1 MEDVVKGTD
10 LVGTWRLVTWEA
22 HREGGTLTHPF
33 GPDAVGYI
41 IYTADGFVSATLMR
55 SMRQAFRGG
64 TMHSGTVDEK
74 VAAIGSYI
82 AYAGTYSLQPGKV
95 THHLVASLLPNWVGT
110 DFERYIEWT
119 DGRLVLTSPVM
130 TSPDGSMATQRLVWA
145 RVNSA

>member
-1 MEDVVKGTD
+1 MEDVVKSTD

-22 HREGGTLTHPF
+22 HPEGGTLTHPF

-74 VAAIGSYI
+74 VAAIGSYV
-82 AYAGTYSLQPGKV
+82 AYAGTYRRSPAKSPIIWWRACFQTGSAPTSSATSNGQ
-95 THHLVASLLPNWVGT
+95 T
-110 DFERYIEWT
+110 D
-119 DGRLVLTSPVM
+119 DS
-130 TSPDGSMATQRLVWA
+130 S
-145 RVNSA
+145 